1 MDRSVGLTRSG
12 SLRVIVGKSRVCESV
27 CARLE
32 AGRLLYGVV
41 GGCRTGKVVLVVE
54 RDFRLLLKS
63 IVEVSERTVK
73 VVVVGQLLLCLR
85 IAAMQEQ
92 LEVGNW
98 AHICAVGSIRY
109 DVGSMSYADIGRCAY
124 VIVISY
130 VAPSKSIVL
139 KIVHLEV
146 VELIAFACKNAIL
159 GAVFVVC
166 NPADVLGLLDSAL
179 KIRHLYLLVLGGS
192 IYRLA
197 VSGVVERIEPVRLS
211 ARIVQIGAQG
221 HSCVIVLQ
229 SEYDALIVLKGQVGV
244 FLGAAFAQCGLYLI
258 GKISCR
264 TDVEDIANGK
274 GRLLGDVICA
284 STFADST
291 VNISAYIA
299 GNGLACP
306 VSSIGS

>member
-1 MDRSVGLTRSG
+1 MDRSVGLTRSR
-12 SLRVIVGKSRVCESV
+12 SSRVIVGKCRVCESV

-32 AGRLLYGVV
+32 AGWLLDGVV

-63 IVEVSERTVK
+63 VVEISERTVD

-92 LEVGNW
+92 LEVCNRT
-98 AHICAVGSIRY
+98 HVCAVVSIRH

-139 KIVHLEV
+139 QIVHLEV

-166 NPADVLGLLDSAL
+166 NPTNVFGLLDCTSEV
-179 KIRHLYLLVLGGS
+179 RRLYLLVLGGS

-197 VSGVVERIEPVRLS
+197 VSGVVERIKPVRLS
-211 ARIVQIGAQG
+211 A
-221 HSCVIVLQ
+221 
-229 SEYDALIVLKGQVGV
+229 
-244 FLGAAFAQCGLYLI
+244 
-258 GKISCR
+258 
-264 TDVEDIANGK
+264 
-274 GRLLGDVICA
+274 
-284 STFADST
+284 
-291 VNISAYIA
+291 
-299 GNGLACP
+299 
-306 VSSIGS
+306 